1 MLLEDILILLLMG
14 SGIFLIGIPLFK
26 LVRAVVPNNRNPVK
40 EAKERL
46 EQARL
51 ELEAAQVNKEV
62 EKVYENLYSDVS
74 EDETE
79 NRRKL

>member
-1 MLLEDILILLLMG
+1 MLLEDILLFLLIG
-14 SGIFLIGIPLFK
+14 SGVFLIGIPFFK
-26 LVRAVVPNNRNPVK
+26 LIRAVVPNKRNPVQ

-51 ELEAAQVNKEV
+51 ELEAAKVNKEV
-62 EKVYENLYSDVS
+62 EKVYENLYSDVT